1 MYRSTL
7 GPSSSSNKH
16 VPSSFRILILSLTLG
31 ACLHGQSTASG
42 KRRFTNLCAACH
54 GADGTGGERGPA
66 LVGREESRVH
76 SVEDIRNAIRNG
88 FPSAGMPPF
97 HLQPNQL
104 EDLVAYVH
112 ALRSPAADRPA
123 PGDAAE
129 GEGFFFGKGD
139 CSSCHTVRGRG
150 GWIGPDLS
158 DLGRRRSL
166 SEIESALKEPGKRVT
181 PGFSVVTAH
190 LHNGES
196 IRGLLKNESTFDVQ
210 LLGLDGRVHLLAR
223 DDISAIDR
231 SKQSLMPAVASTAPE
246 YPNLLAYLSRLSGG
260 KVDAGA
266 SVPPPLPG
274 AVTFAQIADPKP
286 GEWPTYHGV
295 LSGNR
300 HSPLDQINASN
311 VSSLAARWSFM
322 LGGSRKLE
330 VTPIVVDGVM
340 YVTAVNEAHALDAR
354 TGREIWQYSRPR
366 SKGLSGDAA
375 GGINR
380 GVAILGD
387 RVFMVTDNAHLLAL
401 HRLTG
406 SLLWDVEM
414 ADSHQNY
421 GATSAPLIVNDLV
434 ISGTSGGDEGIRG
447 FVAAYNASTG
457 QEVWR
462 FWIVPSPGEPHSET
476 WKGKA
481 IEHPC
486 ASAWLTGTYDTE
498 TKLLFWT
505 TGNPCP
511 DYNGD
516 ERVGDN
522 LYSDSVLALE
532 PETGKLRWYFQYT
545 PHDLHDWDS
554 TQTAMLVDADFQ
566 GKPRKLLLH
575 ANRNGYLYVLDR
587 TNGEF
592 LRATSFVQKLTWAK
606 GIDAHGRPVPN
617 PDAVPTPQG
626 TRACPAVDGATNWFS
641 NAYNPSTGL
650 FYLMA
655 LEKCNV
661 YTKAEAVWTP
671 GESYYGGDTRNIPD
685 DQGQKFLRAINLE
698 TGKIAWELPQ
708 AGEANSWGGL
718 LSTAGGVVFFCEDS
732 GAFAAVDAKT
742 GKLLWHFETSELW
755 KASPMTYLAGGKQF
769 VAVAAGSHV
778 VAFALP

>member
-1 MYRSTL
+1 
-7 GPSSSSNKH
+7 
-16 VPSSFRILILSLTLG
+16 
-31 ACLHGQSTASG
+31 
-42 KRRFTNLCAACH
+42 
-54 GADGTGGERGPA
+54 
-66 LVGREESRVH
+66 VGREESRVH

-97 HLQPNQL
+97 RLQPNQL

-112 ALRSPAADRPA
+112 ALRSPAVDSPP

-129 GEGFFFGKGD
+129 GERFFFGKGD
-139 CSSCHTVRGRG
+139 CATCHTVRGRG

-166 SEIESALKEPGKRVT
+166 SEIESALKEPGKRVP
-181 PGFSVVTAH
+181 PGFAVVTAH
-190 LHNGES
+190 VRNGES

-210 LLGLDGRVHLLAR
+210 LIGLDGRVHLLAR
-223 DDISAIDR
+223 DEISAIDR
-231 SKQSLMPAVASTAPE
+231 SKESLMPAVAADVPD

-260 KVDAGA
+260 SVDTGA

-274 AVTFAQIADPKP
+274 AVSFAQIADPKP
-286 GEWPTYHGV
+286 GEWPTYHGA
-295 LSGNR
+295 LTGNR
-300 HSPLDQINASN
+300 HSRLDQINASN
-311 VSSLAARWSFM
+311 VTNLSARWSFM
-322 LGGSRKLE
+322 IGGSRRLE
-330 VTPIVVDGVM
+330 LTPIVVDGVM

-387 RVFMVTDNAHLLAL
+387 RVFIVTDNAHLLAL

-447 FVAAYNASTG
+447 FVAAYRASTG
-457 QEVWR
+457 ERVWR
-462 FWIVPSPGEPHSET
+462 FWIVPAPGEPLSET

-486 ASAWLTGTYDTE
+486 AAAWLTGTYDSE

-554 TQTAMLVDADFQ
+554 TQTAMLVDAEFQ

-575 ANRNGYLYVLDR
+575 ANRNGYFYVLDR

-592 LRATSFVQKLTWAK
+592 LRATPFVQKLTWAK
-606 GIDAHGRPVPN
+606 GIDSHGRPIPN
-617 PDAVPTPQG
+617 PGAVPTPQG
-626 TRACPAVDGATNWFS
+626 ARACPAVDGATNWFS
-641 NAYNPSTGL
+641 NAYNPATGL

-661 YTKAEAVWTP
+661 YTKAEAVWTA
-671 GESYYGGDTRNIPD
+671 GESYYGGDTRNIGD
-685 DQGQKFLRAINLE
+685 DPGQKFLRAIDLE
-698 TGKIAWELPQ
+698 TGKIAWEVPQ
-708 AGEANSWGGL
+708 TGEANSWGGV
-718 LSTAGGVVFFCEDS
+718 LSTAGGVLFFCEDS